1 MSNNLANIS
10 LLLYCQRSTPHLQ
23 QVEYFLQT
31 VYQLQTQNNPD
42 LHFLNVEGEPLQIE
56 TVREL
61 AAQMVQT
68 PYQFPQ
74 SVFVIF
80 QIQTASLP
88 AQNALLKSLEEPPA
102 HVQII
107 LTTDQPDQVLPT
119 IRSRCVLKTLELKRE
134 NHAENSTEIAE
145 VFSRIQTGSFT
156 DLFTISEKYKDRE
169 VASQFVE
176 TLIQFLHAKNL
187 LAPEAATTK
196 YMQKLLESRSLL
208 TKNVNTRLVLEDA
221 FFTMK
226 TYKH

>member
-80 QIQTASLP
+80 QVQTASLP
-88 AQNALLKSLEEPPA
+88 AQNALLKSLEEPPT

-119 IRSRCVLKTLELKRE
+119 IRSRCILTRVENNEQERE
-134 NHAENSTEIAE
+134 NSQEISQL
-145 VFSRIQTGSFT
+145 FSSIRTGSFT
-156 DLFTISEKYKDRE
+156 DLFAISEKYKDRE
-169 VASQFVE
+169 AALQLLE
-176 TLIQFLHAKNL
+176 TLIQFLHNKNSS
-187 LAPEAATTK
+187 APETTTTK
-196 YMQKLLESRSLL
+196 YMQKLLESRSWLA
-208 TKNVNTRLVLEDA
+208 KNVNTRLVLEDA

-226 TYKH
+226 PNF